1 MTFIALVP
9 NVYYNVKQYGA
20 VVNGTT
26 DDTAAIA
33 AAITALAAVGGGY
46 VFLPGICGITAPL
59 TLPTKV
65 WLVGAGPGTGLK
77 ALSGFSGAEMV
88 LITGA
93 DFCGVRDLQLIGG
106 TSTTS
111 SSNPVTKGIYIT
123 QSQYTHIT
131 DIECWYINGY
141 AIDSTCT
148 STTSNSGGMFENIHI
163 QHCASGINFL
173 GLAASNNVGQQFLSN
188 IHLQRIDSG
197 DGLHIE
203 DINDIHV
210 VNINGALD
218 VGAGNTTGSMI
229 NVVGNCASIY
239 FSNVD
244 VGVTNGTAASDTVTV
259 KNNAN
264 GTPNSVVFE
273 GGIIQAGL
281 RGFNASQGTNIVLS
295 GIKISGNQTH
305 GVRTTATVGPLLIT
319 HCIFSSNG
327 QTAAASNYEINA
339 TSSGLIDID
348 HCLFTTAQG
357 TGAGQVKAVLHF
369 NTGTCY
375 CRDNSFQGAGF
386 TAALVSDSTIPTIMR
401 GNAGYNPLGFA
412 VAQPAVP
419 ASTVNATNTSGVD
432 CMVHISGGTLTV
444 VNVGGSATGITA
456 AAAAGS
462 VHTVRV
468 PAGSTISIT
477 YTVAPTWKWFGD

>member
-1 MTFIALVP
+1 MPSPVLFQQRNP
-9 NVYYNVKQYGA
+9 VY
-20 VVNGTT
+20 VNPKDLQAQMDGVT
-26 DDTAAIA
+26 DDTAF
-33 AAITALAAVGGGY
+33 ITAALTAVSSLGGGI
-46 VFLPGICGITAPL
+46 VILTGIGAISAPL
-59 TLPTKV
+59 TVPTKV
-65 WLVGAGPGTGLK
+65 ILAGLGPGTGLK
-77 ALSGFSGAEMV
+77 ALSGFSGAQMV
-88 LITGA
+88 ALSG
-93 DFCGVRDLQLIGG
+93 DFAGVQDLQLIGG
-106 TSTTS
+106 PNTTS
-111 SSNPVTKGIYIT
+111 STNPVTRGIYIT
-123 QSQYTHIT
+123 TAQYSHVK
-131 DIECWYINGY
+131 DVEFWYINGY
-141 AIDSTCT
+141 AVDSTAT
-148 STTSNSGGMFENIHI
+148 GGTANSGGVFENLHI

-173 GLAASNNVGQQFLSN
+173 GLAASNNVGQQLLSN

-210 VNINGALD
+210 ANINGALD

-281 RGFNASQGTNIVLS
+281 RGFNASQGANIILS
-295 GIKISGNQTH
+295 KIKISGNQTH

-357 TGAGQVKAVLHF
+357 TGTGQVKAAIHF

-386 TAALVSDSTIPTIMR
+386 TAALVSDSTIPNIMK
-401 GNAGYNPLGFA
+401 GNAGYNPIGHA

-419 ASTVNATNTSGVD
+419 ASTVIATNTSGVD
-432 CMVHISGGTLTV
+432 CTVHILAGTLTL
-444 VNVGGSATGITA
+444 VNVGGSSVGVTA
-456 AAAAGS
+456 AAPAGS
-462 VHTVRV
+462 VHSVRV
-468 PAGSTISIT
+468 PAGQTIAIT
-477 YTVAPTWKWFGD
+477 YTAAPTWQW